1 MEQRCWLK
9 FTGSFT
15 NFNNQQN
22 NFYLDDLSDMFLSVT
37 VFSVLIVTLIDTFE
51 SYIPPLE
58 FEFNLLFYAL

>member
-9 FTGSFT
+9 FRGSLT

>member
-9 FTGSFT
+9 LTGSLT

-58 FEFNLLFYAL
+58 FEFNL

>member
-9 FTGSFT
+9 FRGSLT

-58 FEFNLLFYAL
+58 SEFNL

>member
-1 MEQRCWLK
+1 VEQRCWLK
-9 FTGSFT
+9 FRGSLT

>member
-9 FTGSFT
+9 FRGSLT

-22 NFYLDDLSDMFLSVT
+22 KFYLDDLSDMFLSVT
-37 VFSVLIVTLIDTFE
+37 VFFILIVTLIDTFE

-58 FEFNLLFYAL
+58 FEFNL

>member
-9 FTGSFT
+9 FRGSLT

-37 VFSVLIVTLIDTFE
+37 VFSILIVTLIDTFE

-58 FEFNLLFYAL
+58 FEFGLLSYAL

>member
-1 MEQRCWLK
+1 VEQRCWLK
-9 FTGSFT
+9 FRGSLT

-58 FEFNLLFYAL
+58 SEFNL